1 MYTFKELLTKI
12 KNDFFYKMC
21 AWPHMKDLK
30 TGAKK
35 VMSEKS
41 CFWYSEARGQA
52 ALHFS
57 GEKKLREGSYVC
69 KDQQKQNSEH

>member
-1 MYTFKELLTKI
+1 MTSYER
-12 KNDFFYKMC
+12 
-21 AWPHMKDLK
+21 PK

-41 CFWYSEARGQA
+41 CFGYSEARGQA

-57 GEKKLREGSYVC
+57 GGKKLREGSYVC
-69 KDQQKQNSEH
+69 KDQQKQKPDI